1 MIDPDQ
7 ERRAYALLQW
17 VPYSLPTEFDE
28 ELAMH
33 GAYSAMQRK
42 RTDAALDEWDQKHPY
57 KASAELAAFRELER
71 LGIYNQSD
79 LYSPAK
85 AKCGHYSERLKQQS
99 ERSGSSGHV
108 RTPRGF
114 KTTRRPRGWSYG

>member
-1 MIDPDQ
+1 MIDPEQ

-17 VPYSLPTEFDE
+17 VPYSLPTEFDD

-33 GAYSAMQRK
+33 GVYSAMQKK
-42 RTDAALDEWDQKHPY
+42 RSDAALDEQDREHPA
-57 KASAELAAFRELER
+57 KPSSELAAFRELER

-85 AKCGHYSERLKQQS
+85 AKCGHYSERLEQHT
-99 ERSGSSGHV
+99 ERSGSSRHV
-108 RTPRGF
+108 RTYRGL
-114 KTTRRPRGWSYG
+114 KRTRRPSGWAYG

>member
-1 MIDPDQ
+1 MIKPEQ

-28 ELAMH
+28 ELAMR
-33 GAYSAMQRK
+33 GVYSAMQRK
-42 RTDAALDEWDQKHPY
+42 RSNAALDEQDQKHPE
-57 KASAELAAFRELER
+57 KTSAELAAFRELER

-85 AKCGHYSERLKQQS
+85 AKCGHYSERLKQHS
-99 ERSGSSGHV
+99 KRSGSSRYV
-108 RTPRGF
+108 RTHRGF
-114 KTTRRPRGWSYG
+114 KRTRRPRGWAYG